1 MIVSDR
7 YVRKQ
12 TFSFISSNNFTS
24 ETYYRGNTTWNV
36 DFFIQK
42 MNVQGAAGQQQ
53 FKLRRFKYFISDAS
67 KKKLITYLEKKNK
80 NHKTCIII

>member
-24 ETYYRGNTTWNV
+24 ETYYRGNTRWNV

-53 FKLRRFKYFISDAS
+53 FKPRRFKYFISDET
-67 KKKLITYLEKKNK
+67 KKKLITFFRKK
-80 NHKTCIII
+80 